1 MAMQTDVKSAHSS
14 ASVVSGGELVV
25 SGRYRLKSVVMAS
38 NTTAGTAIFRDGSAT
53 GPILLELDSGTN
65 SNVST
70 VLMPGQGILFSI
82 GIFYVP
88 TTVAPIGVTII
99 YG

>member
-14 ASVVSGGELVV
+14 ASVASGGVLMV

-38 NTTAGTAIFRDGSAT
+38 NTTAGTAIF
-53 GPILLELDSGTN
+53 LLELDSGTN
-65 SNVST
+65 SNVSS
-70 VLMPGQGILFSI
+70 VLLPGQGILFNI

-88 TTVAPIGVTII
+88 TTVASIGVTVV